1 MNQKPETVRVVA
13 TDVASQGAFV
23 VMNRADFNPDTHRLF
38 VEGVGEEE
46 KPRRGRPPKLKP
58 QEAPNGNR

>member
-1 MNQKPETVRVVA
+1 MQPIETVRVVS

-23 VMNRADFNPDTHRLF
+23 VMNKADFDPAIHTIYAEDAQD
-38 VEGVGEEE
+38 EE